1 MKIPFEK
8 WIEDNSIPEEAKEL
22 FAESIICYK
31 ISAYRSAFIM
41 SYIAFQ
47 NILKQ
52 RILDTPNIPEEI
64 NPNCWKKICSALGDE
79 DEWDKEVAECVKR
92 TKPNNIFLIS
102 PYKIYK
108 KV

>member
-41 SYIAFQ
+41 S
-47 NILKQ
+47 
-52 RILDTPNIPEEI
+52 
-64 NPNCWKKICSALGDE
+64 
-79 DEWDKEVAECVKR
+79 
-92 TKPNNIFLIS
+92 
-102 PYKIYK
+102 
-108 KV
+108 